1 LIGGLGV
8 GAGVHYYSELAK
20 AHAQLQKPLHLV
32 MVHADV
38 QRAMAYV
45 QANQLPE
52 LTEYLASLIA
62 QLKAGGADFA
72 AIPAATPHI
81 CINELIPRSPLPL
94 VNLLEVARESISGKR
109 VALLGT
115 RFTIETDLFGALQP
129 ENTIRPQPA
138 EVDRIDQA
146 YVRTAVS
153 GQGAEEDLQ
162 ALTALAH
169 TLIQR
174 EQLDAIVFAG
184 TDLALLFNPTNTS
197 FPFIDLAQLHID
209 AIMKKLL
216 A

>member
-8 GAGVHYYSELAK
+8 GAGIHYYRELAK
-20 AHAQLQKPLHLV
+20 AHAQLRKPLHLV
-32 MVHADV
+32 MVHAEV
-38 QRAMAYV
+38 QRAMGYV

-62 QLKAGGADFA
+62 QLKSSGANFA

-81 CINELIPRSPLPL
+81 CIDQLIPRSPLPL
-94 VNLLEVARESISGKR
+94 VNLLQVARESISGKR

-115 RFTIETDLFGALQP
+115 RFTIETNLFGALQS
-129 ENTIRPQPA
+129 ENTIRPQPS
-138 EVDRIDQA
+138 EVDRIHQS
-146 YVRTAVS
+146 YVRTATS
-153 GQGAEEDLQ
+153 GEGTEEDRQ
-162 ALTALAH
+162 ALTALAL

-184 TDLALLFNPTNTS
+184 TDLALLFNPSNTP

-209 AIMKKLL
+209 AIMKRLL